1 MIERLGAAFAA
12 WAHRWVPS
20 PFVLALVLTA
30 LTFVLATTVAGASVG
45 AAFQGW
51 GAGFW
56 EFLTFA
62 MQMALILVT
71 GHALAV
77 SGPVKRAIRALASIP
92 RGPRS
97 AAALAALVSVVLS
110 LVHWGLGLVVGALLA
125 REIGRTAARRGV
137 ALHYPVVV
145 AAAYAGFLSWHG
157 GLSGSAPLTVA
168 TPGHPLESEIGLIG
182 VDRTLGSA
190 GNLLLGALLVAFV
203 PLVCAAVTPSR
214 GGRPAPREI
223 LADAPDT
230 RSDAEGH
237 GFLDRSRLLGTI
249 FGVAGLVLVVRAFAA
264 KGIGALDLNLVNF
277 LFLFSGLLVHGSPS
291 SYARAI
297 GEGIEGAASIVLQ
310 FPFYAGIL
318 GMMKSTGLAQQLA
331 ELGSSTGKAL
341 FLPATFFSACLVNMF
356 VPSGGGQWGVQ
367 GPIAVH
373 AAQALG
379 VPVEKAVL
387 AIAYGDEWSNMLQP
401 FWALAVLGI
410 TGLAAKDI
418 MGYTALVMLLT
429 GPLFVFALLVP

>member
-1 MIERLGAAFAA
+1 MIEQLGAAFAA
-12 WAHRWVPS
+12 AAERWVPS
-20 PFVLALVLTA
+20 PFVLALILTL
-30 LTFVLATTVAGASVG
+30 LTFLLSTTITGASPSV
-45 AAFQGW
+45 ALQGW
-51 GAGFW
+51 GTGFW

-77 SGPVKRAIRALASIP
+77 SGPVRRGIRALAAMPS
-92 RGPRS
+92 GPRS
-97 AAALAALVSVVLS
+97 AAALAGLVSVVLS

-125 REIGRTAARRGV
+125 REIGRTASRRGI
-137 ALHYPVVV
+137 ALHYPIVV

-168 TPGHPLESEIGLIG
+168 TPGHPLESQIGLIG
-182 VDRTLGSA
+182 VERTLGSP
-190 GNLLLGALLVAFV
+190 GNLLLAGMLVAFV
-203 PLVCAAVTPSR
+203 PLVCAAITPQQ
-214 GGRPAPREI
+214 GGRAAPPQI
-223 LADAPDT
+223 LRDEPESTAP
-230 RSDAEGH
+230 AEGR
-237 GFLDRSRLLGTI
+237 GFLDRSRFLGTI
-249 FGVAGLVLVVRAFAA
+249 FGAAGLLLVVRSFAA
-264 KGIGALDLNLVNF
+264 KGLGALDLNLVNF
-277 LFLFSGLLVHGSPS
+277 LFLFSGLLVHGSPA

-318 GMMKSTGLAQQLA
+318 GVMKSTGLAQQLA
-331 ELGSSTGKAL
+331 ELGTRTGKAL
-341 FLPATFFSACLVNMF
+341 FLPATFLSACVVNMF

-367 GPIAVH
+367 GPIAVS
-373 AAQALG
+373 AAQDLG
-379 VPVEKAVL
+379 VPVEKVVL

-429 GPLFVFALLVP
+429 GPLFLVALLVA